1 MTEQELD
8 LLLSEPNERLG
19 HTLSKLESP
28 ILILGA
34 NGKMGPTLSLLAKRS
49 LELVGVEKKIVAISR
64 FGDAE
69 GRNWFEKHG
78 IETQICDLLSRNE
91 VNALPDSANILYMA
105 GRKFG
110 TQQQP
115 SLTWSMNTLPPSY
128 ICERFT
134 NARIVALSSGAV
146 YPMVPVRGGGSTE
159 RDPLTP
165 PGEYANACVARE
177 RMFEYYSEK
186 QGTKIALIRL
196 NYAVEPRYG
205 VLVDIA
211 LKVYRREPVDLTMGY
226 LNCIWQ
232 RDANDMILR
241 SFDLASS
248 PATPLNLTGLEIFS
262 VRSLAEMFGKHFG
275 HPPQFTGSES
285 DHALL
290 NNASATIQRLGE
302 PEMSIEKMVRI
313 VANWITTGGRLL
325 GKPTHFE
332 VRDGSY

>member
-1 MTEQELD
+1 
-8 LLLSEPNERLG
+8 ERLG
-19 HTLSKLESP
+19 NSLSRLESP

-49 LELVGVEKKIVAISR
+49 LELVGAEKKIIAISR

-69 GRNWFEKHG
+69 GRNWFESYG
-78 IETQICDLLSRNE
+78 IETQTCDLLSRDE
-91 VNALPDSANILYMA
+91 VHALPDSANILYMA

-115 SLTWSMNTLPPSY
+115 SLTWSMNTLSPSY
-128 ICERFT
+128 ICERFP

-146 YPMVPVRGGGSTE
+146 YPMVPVRGRGSIE

-211 LKVYRREPVDLTMGY
+211 LKVYRREPIDLTMGY

-248 PATPLNLTGLEIFS
+248 PATPLNLTGLEILS
-262 VRSLAEMFGKHFG
+262 VRNLAEMFGQHFG
-275 HPPQFTGSES
+275 HSPHFTNSES
-285 DHALL
+285 DYALL
-290 NNASATIQRLGE
+290 NNASATVQQLGE
-302 PEMSIEKMVRI
+302 PEMSVERMVGI
-313 VANWITTGGRLL
+313 VATWITTGGRLH

-332 VRDGSY
+332 VRDGSN